1 MAERPL
7 VAPPVAP
14 LVAIVGRP
22 NVGKSTLFNRLVGKR
37 LALVDDQPGVTRDR
51 REGQAQLYDLSFR
64 LVDTAGLEEAAPA
77 TLAGRMS
84 RQSEAAAAQADVVL
98 FMIDARAGL
107 TPTDRHFAN
116 WLRKLGRPIILVANK
131 CEGREAELLAAE
143 AHALGLGEPLPLSA
157 EHGLGL
163 ADLHE
168 ALLRWIRPAEDAAAP
183 GEEER
188 EAGPITLAVVGRPN
202 VGKSTLVNRLL
213 GEERLLTGPEP
224 GITRDAIAVDLRYKD
239 RMLRL
244 VDTAGLRKRAKVEDR
259 VEQLAGADSRRAL
272 NFAQVVILLVDAM
285 QPLERQ
291 DLTIAEQAIEE
302 GRALVLA
309 VNKWDLVE
317 DAPRQLKL
325 IRERVERALPRARG
339 LPVVT
344 LSALQG
350 RKLDRLLE
358 ACLAAY
364 AVWNRRLP
372 TAELNRWLAAVAAE
386 HPPPAPQGRRI
397 RLKYMTQVK
406 TRPPTFALFASQ
418 AQLLPADYLR
428 YLENDLRKTFE
439 LPGTPIRIQVRRG
452 KNPYDKDS

>member
-1 MAERPL
+1 MAEL
-7 VAPPVAP
+7 P

-22 NVGKSTLFNRLVGKR
+22 NVGKSTLFNRLVGRR

-51 REGQAQLYDLSFR
+51 REGIAQLYDLAFR
-64 LVDTAGLEEAAPA
+64 VVDTAGLDEADPES
-77 TLAGRMS
+77 LAGRMS
-84 RQSEAAAAQADVVL
+84 RQSETAAAGADVVL
-98 FMIDARAGL
+98 FLIDARAGL
-107 TPTDRHFAN
+107 TPVDRHFAR
-116 WLRKLGRPIILVANK
+116 WLRKLGRPVLLVANK

-143 AHALGLGEPLPLSA
+143 AHALGLGEPLSLSA

-168 ALLRWIRPAEDAAAP
+168 ALLRWLRPAPEPA
-183 GEEER
+183 EEEETAQTD
-188 EAGPITLAVVGRPN
+188 EADDRAITLAVVGRPN

-224 GITRDAIAVDLRYKD
+224 GITRDAITVDLAYKG
-239 RMLRL
+239 RALKL
-244 VDTAGLRKRAKVEDR
+244 VDTAGLRKRARVEDKVEK
-259 VEQLAGADSRRAL
+259 LAGADTRRAL
-272 NFAQVVILLVDAM
+272 NFAQVVILLVDAT

-291 DLTIAEQAIEE
+291 DLTIAEQVIEE

-317 DAPRQLKL
+317 DPQKQLKL

-350 RKLDRLLE
+350 GKKLDRLLD
-358 ACLAAY
+358 ACLQAY
-364 AVWNRRLP
+364 AVWNKRLS

-386 HPPPAPQGRRI
+386 HPPPAPAGRRI
-397 RLKYMTQVK
+397 RLKYMTQPK

-418 AQLLPADYLR
+418 AQHLPADYLR
-428 YLENDLRKTFE
+428 YLENDLRQSFD
-439 LPGTPIRIQVRRG
+439 LPGTPIRIQVRGGR
-452 KNPYDKDS
+452 NPYDPDF

>member
-77 TLAGRMS
+77 TLAGRMN

-143 AHALGLGEPLPLSA
+143 AHALGLGEPLSLSA

-291 DLTIAEQAIEE
+291 DLTIAEQVIEE